1 MKSLVQ
7 VTQLAAPGPGPE
19 PAQSKEQKRLYADIG
34 SVFGLKRPFR
44 VTEPGR
50 RGSGSKTPHKLPG
63 LRAEQVKRR

>member
-7 VTQLAAPGPGPE
+7 GAQLAALGPGPE
-19 PAQSKEQKRLYADIG
+19 PTPSKEQKPLCADIS

-50 RGSGSKTPHKLPG
+50 RGSGSKTPHKLLG

>member
-7 VTQLAAPGPGPE
+7 VTQLAVLGWAWSPLV
-19 PAQSKEQKRLYADIG
+19 KEQKLLCADIS

-44 VTEPGR
+44 VAEPGR
-50 RGSGSKTPHKLPG
+50 CGSGSKTPHELPG